1 MRVLIV
7 ANGMGRARRQL
18 QLLARSADLVVAVD
32 GGADI
37 AARAGVDPHVLI
49 GDMDSVTP
57 ATRAHLE
64 AHGTDVREV
73 PAEKDQTDS
82 ELALEMAARQGASE
96 VWLAAA
102 LGGRVDHAVA
112 NLLLLFLARQLG
124 VRLCLVDG
132 RSEAYLA
139 GGPFVLDARVGDL
152 VSLIPLTPLVE
163 GIKTVGLRYPL
174 RDEPL
179 VRGATRGISNVVVAR
194 PAGLEAVGA
203 GDLLL
208 VHTRQ
213 RRRAD

>member
-1 MRVLIV
+1 VRVLIV
-7 ANGMGRARRQL
+7 ANGTGRSRRQL
-18 QLLARSADLVVAVD
+18 QLLARSADLVIAAD

-49 GDMDSVTP
+49 GDLDSVPP
-57 ATRAHLE
+57 ATRARLE
-64 AHGTDVREV
+64 AHGADICEV
-73 PAEKDQTDS
+73 PTEKDQTDT
-82 ELALEMAARQGASE
+82 ELALEMAARRGASE

-112 NLLLLFLARQLG
+112 NLMLLFLARELG

-132 RSEAYLA
+132 RSEAYLV
-139 GGPFVLDARVGDL
+139 GGPFVLDARAGDL

-174 RDEPL
+174 QDEPL

-194 PAGLEAVGA
+194 PAGLAAVGA

-208 VHTRQ
+208 VHTRK
-213 RRRAD
+213 RLRAG